1 MLATTSRSR
10 GAYSKT
16 ARRRGEILD
25 AAATVF
31 GRSGF
36 VQASLADIAELAGIS
51 IAGLNHHFATKTHL
65 LEGVFDRLQEETE
78 ARFASEDPLD
88 LLRAAVDLAERGQN
102 DPTGTRFFAVM
113 SAEATSPEHPAHDYF
128 LRRYTTTLHQVTASF
143 EQLRSQG
150 RLREGVDPEDA
161 ARVYIGLSDGVQIQA
176 LYQPGAFSQ
185 AALLRRMLNNLLTE
199 PL

>member
-1 MLATTSRSR
+1 M
-10 GAYSKT
+10 
-16 ARRRGEILD
+16 
-25 AAATVF
+25 
-31 GRSGF
+31 
-36 VQASLADIAELAGIS
+36 QASLAEIAELAGIS

-65 LEGVFDRLQEETE
+65 LEGVFDRLQEQTE

-102 DPTGTRFFAVM
+102 DPAGTRFFAVM
-113 SAEATSPEHPAHDYF
+113 SAEATSPEHPAHQYF
-128 LRRYTTTLHQVTASF
+128 QRRYTTTLRQVTGSF
-143 EQLRSQG
+143 EVLLDQG

-176 LYQPGAFSQ
+176 LYQPGSFSQ
-185 AALLRRMLNNLLTE
+185 AALLRRLLNNLLTE